1 LVADGF
7 FPGGQGS
14 ASLDHDGTQFT
25 MNDTLAIT
33 GSITVS
39 GSATFSGNVTLGNS
53 TSDDITGT
61 FITNAST
68 SNTYPLRWVY
78 QGAAPSGLVV
88 NQIYAHTSSRK
99 YKDNILGIPDSDS
112 IIDVQPVSFQTK
124 ADIAA
129 IGESAPMQYGYIAEE
144 MAENPMGMRFVNYN
158 QDGSAEAVQYDMLAP
173 AFASAMRSMRSR
185 IVDLER
191 RLAEIESA
199 D

>member
-1 LVADGF
+1 
-7 FPGGQGS
+7 
-14 ASLDHDGTQFT
+14 
-25 MNDTLAIT
+25 
-33 GSITVS
+33 
-39 GSATFSGNVTLGNS
+39 
-53 TSDDITGT
+53 
-61 FITNAST
+61 
-68 SNTYPLRWVY
+68 
-78 QGAAPSGLVV
+78 
-88 NQIYAHTSSRK
+88 
-99 YKDNILGIPDSDS
+99 
-112 IIDVQPVSFQTK
+112 VQPVSFQTK

-173 AFASAMRSMRSR
+173 AFASAMRSIRSR